1 MPLTDDRMVYRN
13 IIFDFDG
20 TLTDSR
26 RDIAGAQLWSLQH
39 LGVQGLREEDLYPLI
54 GKSLHETFSRVLPP
68 TEHHRIPDAI
78 ALYAEY
84 YPPRAL
90 NTTVLFPGVRETLTE
105 LKDRG
110 HGLAVAST
118 KKGPGILR
126 ATEHFGIT
134 TIFDLLQGSDDIPY
148 KPAPD
153 VILAVLRTMGW
164 DPAETV
170 MVGDTDADIL
180 AGRAAGVAVC
190 GVTYGS
196 LTREELLRFRPDHL
210 LDTIRGLP
218 GIALT
223 GEPRMCYDPPH
234 ERQAS

>member
-1 MPLTDDRMVYRN
+1 MTYRN

-26 RDIAGAQLWSLQH
+26 RDIAGAQLWALQQ
-39 LGVQGLREEDLYPLI
+39 LGVEGLREEDLYPLI
-54 GKSLHETFSRVLPP
+54 GKSLHETFSRVLP
-68 TEHHRIPDAI
+68 EAQHHRIPDAI

-90 NTTVLFPGVRETLTE
+90 ATTVLFPGVRETLTLLRE
-105 LKDRG
+105 RG
-110 HGLAVAST
+110 HRLAVAST

-134 TIFDLLQGSDDIPY
+134 GMFELLQGSENIPY

-153 VILAVLRTMGW
+153 VVLAVLQTLDWRP
-164 DPAETV
+164 DETL

-180 AGRAAGVAVC
+180 AGRAAGVATC
-190 GVTYGS
+190 SVTYGS
-196 LTREELLRFRPDHL
+196 LSREALLAFRPDHI
-210 LDTIRGLP
+210 LDDITGLVQ
-218 GIALT
+218 IAAT
-223 GEPRMCYDPPH
+223 GAPRMHDDPTH

>member
-1 MPLTDDRMVYRN
+1 MTFRN

-26 RDIAGAQLWSLQH
+26 RDIAGAQVWSLQQ
-39 LGVQGLREEDLYPLI
+39 LGVHTLREEDLYPLI

-68 TEHHRIPDAI
+68 SEHHRIPEAI
-78 ALYAEY
+78 AHYAEY

-90 NTTVLFPGVRETLTE
+90 KTTTLFPGVEATLATLRE
-105 LKDRG
+105 RG
-110 HGLAVAST
+110 HRLAVAST
-118 KKGPGILR
+118 KKGQGILR

-134 TIFDLLQGSDDIPY
+134 GMFDLLQGSENIPF

-153 VILAVLRTMGW
+153 VILAVLRTLAW
-164 DPAETV
+164 SPAETL

-180 AGRAAGVAVC
+180 AGRAAGVTTCA
-190 GVTYGS
+190 VTYGS
-196 LTREELLRFRPDHL
+196 LSREALTAFRPDHM
-210 LDTIRGLP
+210 LDTITGVLQ
-218 GIALT
+218 IAQT
-223 GEPRMCYDPPH
+223 GEPRMAYDTPH

>member
-1 MPLTDDRMVYRN
+1 MYRT
-13 IIFDFDG
+13 IICDFDG

-26 RDIAGAQLWSLQH
+26 RDIAGAQLWSLQQ
-39 LGVQGLREEDLYPLI
+39 LGVDFLREEDLYPLI
-54 GKSLHETFSRVLPP
+54 GKSLHETFSRVLPEA
-68 TEHHRIPDAI
+68 EHHRIPEAI

-90 NTTVLFPGVRETLTE
+90 KTTVLFPGVRETLTL
-105 LKDRG
+105 LKEQGYR
-110 HGLAVAST
+110 LAVAST
-118 KKGPGILR
+118 KKGQGILR

-134 TIFDLLQGSDDIPY
+134 GLFDLLQGSENIPY

-153 VILAVLRTMGW
+153 VVLAVLDTLGW
-164 DPAETV
+164 NAGETL

-180 AGRAAGVAVC
+180 AGRAAGVATC

-196 LTREELLRFRPDHL
+196 LTRDALLACRPDFL
-210 LDTIRGLP
+210 LDTITGLP
-218 GIALT
+218 QIART
-223 GEPRMCYDPPH
+223 REPRMLYDPPH

>member
-1 MPLTDDRMVYRN
+1 MTFRN

-26 RDIAGAQLWSLQH
+26 RDIAGAQLWALQQ
-39 LGVQGLREEDLYPLI
+39 LGHRDIREEDLYPLI
-54 GKSLHETFSRVLPP
+54 GKPLHDTFARVLPG
-68 TEHHRIPDAI
+68 EAHHQIPEAI

-90 NTTVLFPGVRETLTE
+90 MTTVLFPDVRETLTLLRE
-105 LKDRG
+105 RG
-110 HGLAVAST
+110 HRLAVAST
-118 KKGPGILR
+118 KKGQGILR

-134 TIFDLLQGSDDIPY
+134 ALFERLQGSEDLPF

-153 VILAVLRTMGW
+153 VVLAILHSLDW
-164 DPAETV
+164 SPAETL

-180 AGRAAGVAVC
+180 AGRSAGVATC

-196 LTREELLRFRPDHL
+196 LSRDALMAFQPDFM
-210 LDTIRGLP
+210 LDGISGLP
-218 GIALT
+218 PVAET
-223 GEPRMCYDPPH
+223 GHPRMSYDPSQR
-234 ERQAS
+234 RQAS